1 MNARLVEIW
10 FLIPLPISQEFPFRQ
25 KRVIKKFQRG
35 KMKNQIKELISAE
48 QIQKRVAELGG
59 EIGAAYVGK
68 EITVICVLKGS
79 FIFCADLVRQIANPV
94 LCEFI
99 SCSSYG
105 NAKTSSGEVKLALDL
120 STPLDGKHIVIVEDI
135 VDSGLTLKYIRELF
149 AVRNPASIACCA
161 LLQKPDA
168 LKVDVSVEFTGF
180 KIGNEFVVGYGLDYA
195 QKYRELPYI
204 GVLDASLI

>member
-1 MNARLVEIW
+1 MN
-10 FLIPLPISQEFPFRQ
+10 PP
-25 KRVIKKFQRG
+25 
-35 KMKNQIKELISAE
+35 IKELISREKIAVR
-48 QIQKRVAELGG
+48 IAELG
-59 EIGAAYVGK
+59 K
-68 EITVICVLKGS
+68 EISANYAGGNLTVICVLKGS
-79 FIFCADLVRQIANPV
+79 FIFCADLVRAITVPV
-94 LCEFI
+94 RCEFI

-120 STPLDGKHIVIVEDI
+120 SDPVDAKHILIVEDI

-149 AVRNPASIACCA
+149 AVRNPASIACVA

-168 LKVDVSVEFTGF
+168 LKVDVKVEHVGF

-204 GVLDASLI
+204 GVLDAGQI